1 VQYNTGEILTVYNTC
16 SKHEVELLHF
26 LNQLGG
32 YDTKAFR
39 LVNKQEATSERK
51 SYDRPGYEFIND
63 AVGRADANKRVYAG
77 KQNYAISQAVT
88 FKLTSDWCSETDYNW
103 LRELINSPEV
113 YMERGGYYYPV
124 VIGTTQW
131 QQKYRQVDKMF
142 NLSLDVVYSR
152 RANSQYR

>member
-1 VQYNTGEILTVYNTC
+1 VY
-16 SKHEVELLHF
+16 S
-26 LNQLGG
+26 
-32 YDTKAFR
+32 
-39 LVNKQEATSERK
+39 
-51 SYDRPGYEFIND
+51 
-63 AVGRADANKRVYAG
+63 G

-88 FKLTSDWCSETDYNW
+88 FKLTSDWLSETDYDW

-124 VIGTTQW
+124 TIGTTQW